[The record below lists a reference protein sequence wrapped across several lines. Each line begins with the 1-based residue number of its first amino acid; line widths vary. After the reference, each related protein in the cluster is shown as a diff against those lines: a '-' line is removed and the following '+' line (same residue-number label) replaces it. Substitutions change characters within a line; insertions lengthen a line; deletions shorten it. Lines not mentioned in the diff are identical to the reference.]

1 MNNYLDK
8 FDKTEV
14 LKLLDKET
22 ILALLAIYGIR
33 HRNLAARFNVS
44 RPAISYLL
52 KQDAFKPYQREV
64 ILNLLLDNGMEL
76 VELILVNKMVNTAKK
91 VKKK

>member
-1 MNNYLDK
+1 MNNYLDR

-22 ILALLAIYGIR
+22 ILVLLAIYGIR
-33 HRNLAARFNVS
+33 HRNLAALFNVT
-44 RPAISYLL
+44 RPAISYLI
-52 KQDAFKPYQREV
+52 KHDAFKPYQREV

-76 VELILVNKMVNTAKK
+76 LELMLVNKMVTTAKK
-91 VKKK
+91 VKN